1 MLAIPGGFV
10 EVYESLEKAV
20 IREIKEETGLKID
33 PTQIHQFKIFSEP
46 GRDKRRHTAS
56 SIHVVKLQQVQFDTA
71 KAGDDAKSL
80 ERLSLK
86 EATLHTLG
94 KL

>member
-33 PTQIHQFKIFSEP
+33 PTQIHQFKIFSEEK
-46 GRDKRRHTAS
+46 DLK
-56 SIHVVKLQQVQFDTA
+56 IHIMF
-71 KAGDDAKSL
+71 
-80 ERLSLK
+80 
-86 EATLHTLG
+86 
-94 KL
+94 